1 MLSYRHGYHAGN
13 HADVVKHLVLLG
25 LVQKLQ
31 EKDKPFSLIDSH
43 SGGGLYDLFSSAAAL
58 NSEHESGIVR
68 LWGREQKNPLLAL
81 YLDHVRSVNTG
92 QKLRYYPGSPV
103 LARACL
109 RADDRM
115 HLLELH
121 PVEIEALREQ
131 FAGDRQVSI
140 HHRDAFEG
148 LLAISPP
155 EPRRGLVLI
164 DPSYENK
171 EDYQRVLAAIV
182 KVHHRWPVA
191 IIALWYPLL
200 ARQRDRSVWLRSAML
215 REHLPD
221 LLSIELTVLPQE
233 EEFGMHGSGMLI
245 VNSPWQFKE
254 RIEST
259 LRELVG
265 QMGSGASAKV
275 IIPG

>member
-31 EKDKPFSLIDSH
+31 EKDKPFSIIDSH
-43 SGGGLYDLFSSAAAL
+43 SGGGLYDLFSSAASL

-68 LWGREQKNPLLAL
+68 LWGREQKDPLLAL
-81 YLDHVRSVNTG
+81 YLERVRSVNSG
-92 QKLRYYPGSPV
+92 QKLRYYPGSPM

-109 RADDRM
+109 RAGDRM

-121 PVEIEALREQ
+121 PAEIEALREQ
-131 FAGDRQVSI
+131 FSGDRQVSI

-148 LLAISPP
+148 LLAITPP

-164 DPSYENK
+164 DPSYEDRD
-171 EDYQRVLAAIV
+171 DYQSVLAAIV
-182 KVHHRWPVA
+182 KLHRRWPVA

-200 ARQRDRSVWLRSAML
+200 ARQRDRSAWLKSAL
-215 REHLPD
+215 VREQLPD
-221 LLSIELTVLPQE
+221 LLSIELTVLPQRE
-233 EEFGMHGSGMLI
+233 ESGMHGSGMLI
-245 VNSPWQFKE
+245 VDSPWQFRE
-254 RIEST
+254 RIQST
-259 LRELVG
+259 LRELVS
-265 QMGSGASAKV
+265 QMGDGASAEV
-275 IIPG
+275 VIPG